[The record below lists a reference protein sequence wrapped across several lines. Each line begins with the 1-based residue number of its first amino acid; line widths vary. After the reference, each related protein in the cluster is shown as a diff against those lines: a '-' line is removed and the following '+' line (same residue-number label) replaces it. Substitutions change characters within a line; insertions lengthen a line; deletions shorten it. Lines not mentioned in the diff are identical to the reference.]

1 MEAKDKRMA
10 KLYIGNLSGEVTDN
24 GLQELFTGRG
34 FQVTSARVICDREGG
49 RSRGFGFVE
58 LVSSE
63 EVARAIGELH
73 GLSVQGRALQV
84 NEARPQEPRSG
95 GCRTEGARVYSGRR
109 AGDSGRRS
117 N

>member
-1 MEAKDKRMA
+1 MA
-10 KLYIGNLSGEVTDN
+10 KLYIGNLAGEVTDE
-24 GLQELFTGRG
+24 GLQELFAGKG

-58 LVSSE
+58 LGSSE
-63 EVARAIGELH
+63 DVARAIGEMN

-84 NEARPQEPRSG
+84 NEARPQESRGAGVRSQG
-95 GCRTEGARVYSGRR
+95 SRVDSGRR
-109 AGDSGRRS
+109 ASGRRS